1 MYKTKMNNLTLI
13 IPAKKEKES
22 LSKVLDELKPYN
34 YKIVVVLEKED
45 YETIESI
52 QDRGCKILFQK
63 KMGYGDAL
71 IQGIN
76 FIETELFCI
85 FNADGSFNPIEIKQ
99 MLKILHS
106 NNSDLVFGT
115 RYEKDCSSEDDT
127 LITSIGNFIFT
138 NLGKIFFRLDIS
150 DILYT
155 YVIGKTEK
163 VKNLNLR
170 SKDFV
175 FCVELPIK
183 ANRSNLLLSNSKSNE
198 RARIAGTKKVN
209 AFRDGLKILLGMIKL
224 FFKN

>member
-1 MYKTKMNNLTLI
+1 MNNLTLI

-52 QDRGCKILFQK
+52 KDRECKILFQK

-138 NLGKIFFRLDIS
+138 NLGKIFFRLKIS

-163 VKNLNLR
+163 VKNLNLQ

-198 RARIAGTKKVN
+198 RARIAGTKKVK